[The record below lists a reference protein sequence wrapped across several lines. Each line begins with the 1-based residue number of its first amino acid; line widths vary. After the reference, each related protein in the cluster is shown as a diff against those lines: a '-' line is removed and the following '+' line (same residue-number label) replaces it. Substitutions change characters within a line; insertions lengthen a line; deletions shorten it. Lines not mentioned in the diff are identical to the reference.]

1 MFVVTKTWVTD
12 KNEMAESLMKERNMF
27 GQNLHTSMVV
37 AGSLASRHLKLKLEF
52 VQGLA
57 LSLGLGSFT

>member
-1 MFVVTKTWVTD
+1 
-12 KNEMAESLMKERNMF
+12 
-27 GQNLHTSMVV
+27 MVV